1 MSAMNIDLALQ
12 REELEGCLQLGMD
25 REALRL
31 AGRIL
36 RSQNLNA
43 ITFDSTVNA
52 LQICEDRLRRWIG
65 KVESAFAVL
74 SRKEQRKSA
83 KAMFNFYVSLHRWN
97 DAARFLPRRPS
108 TAEELLFSMWTLL
121 NLRRMEEAE
130 LIYQAS
136 VRRFKR
142 VEDDEFEQSCLLE
155 AIGCYWAQK
164 RDWGAA
170 EYACERG
177 ADCWPFA
184 PQAWQR
190 LVKIQAVRGWQIAT
204 ELSALIDQERSER
217 ETGSSPTSTNHGT
230 AEELAEHKALLQR
243 QATRLAKVVPA
254 KERWQFGL

>member
-1 MSAMNIDLALQ
+1 MLAMNIDVTLQ
-12 REELEGCLQLGMD
+12 REELEGCLQLGLE

-36 RSQNLNA
+36 RCDDINA
-43 ITFDSTVNA
+43 TTFDSAVNA
-52 LQICEDRLRRWIG
+52 LLICEDRLGRWLG
-65 KVESAFAVL
+65 RVESALAAL
-74 SRKEQRKSA
+74 SRRDQRKSG
-83 KAMFNFYVSLHRWN
+83 KAMFNFYVSLNRWT
-97 DAARFLPRRPS
+97 DAARFLPRRPA

-130 LIYQAS
+130 PLYRAS
-136 VRRFKR
+136 VRKFKQ
-142 VEDDEFEQSCLLE
+142 VEAEVEQSCLLE
-155 AIGCYWAQK
+155 AMGCYWAQN

-190 LVKIQAVRGWQIAT
+190 LVKIQAARGWQMAT
-204 ELSALIDQERSER
+204 ELSALVGQECSELKKD
-217 ETGSSPTSTNHGT
+217 GLPTSCTPPT
-230 AEELAEHKALLQR
+230 ADELSEHKALLDR
-243 QATRLAKVVPA
+243 QAARLAKVVPT